1 MIKTY
6 ERKCP
11 VCGEVFITKHPTKRF
26 CCADCVAEY
35 DDIKRY
41 MYKRVKKII
50 LTMLEQAR
58 TSKKSN
64 EELLREFMRK
74 W

>member
-11 VCGEVFITKHPTKRF
+11 VCGEKFITKHPTKRF

-41 MYKRVKKII
+41 MRQRVKDII
-50 LTMLEQAR
+50 FSLLDEAR
-58 TSKKSN
+58 TTKKTN
-64 EELLREFMRK
+64 EDLLKEFMKK

>member
-1 MIKTY
+1 MNTY

-11 VCGEVFITKHPTKRF
+11 VCGEKFITKHFAKRF
-26 CCADCVAEY
+26 CCAECVAEY

-41 MYKRVKKII
+41 MYPRVKKLVI
-50 LTMLEQAR
+50 LMLDEAR
-58 TSKKSN
+58 TTTKTN
-64 EELLREFMRK
+64 EQLLREFMKK

>member
-11 VCGEVFITKHPTKRF
+11 VCGEKFITKHYAKRF

-41 MYKRVKKII
+41 MRQRVKDII
-50 LTMLEQAR
+50 FSLLDEAR
-58 TSKKSN
+58 TTNKTN
-64 EELLREFMRK
+64 EDLLKEFMKK